1 MKFKYLLFPVLVLS
15 LILTACGED
24 KKDKTDMDTTTLE
37 VEEVEDEG
45 DEYDYET
52 TMPVTDTTDLNYND
66 TSEDLKTDLK
76 SNDLKANVS
85 VSVLDVAGSSKDFST
100 LVAAA
105 KASGLTA
112 LLNTDDTFTVFAPSN
127 AAFDKLPEGTVEDL
141 LKPENK
147 SKLDK
152 ILRYHVFMGNLK
164 ANTLA
169 ENIKKNNNRFII
181 TSAMGQNFFAS
192 MEGDN
197 IIIMDMN
204 GNKSRVIKADT
215 NAKNGVVHAIN
226 RVMMPNLP

>member
-1 MKFKYLLFPVLVLS
+1 MTFKYLLLPVFVLS

-24 KKDKTDMDTTTLE
+24 KKEKTDVDRTTLE
-37 VEEVEDEG
+37 VEIEG

-52 TMPVTDTTDLNYND
+52 TMPVTDTTDINYND
-66 TSEDLKTDLK
+66 TSEDSKTDLK
-76 SNDLKANVS
+76 SNDLKDNVS
-85 VSVLDVAGSSKDFST
+85 VSVLDVAGSSNDFST

-105 KASGLTA
+105 KAAELTT
-112 LLNTDDTFTVFAPSN
+112 LLNTDDAFTVFAPSN
-127 AAFDKLPEGTVEDL
+127 AAFDKLPEGTVADL

-164 ANTLA
+164 ANKLV

-181 TSAMGQNFFAS
+181 PSVMGQNFFAS

-226 RVMMPNLP
+226 RVMMPNLQ